1 MQMFPVIPPIGSLEC
16 PMGLDKE
23 HPVGDD
29 EECPMGV
36 DKEHLWGMVRTPNEQ
51 MGFH

>member
-1 MQMFPVIPPIGSLEC
+1 
-16 PMGLDKE
+16 MGLDKE